1 MNCLVE
7 CKTSIKLYDMDGIDI
22 AFIVFAV
29 VCCLFFMFLAWN
41 SPSAETKEQKKPK
54 APQQT
59 LTPAEREM
67 QEQTKLLRRLYWL
80 TFWNSLKKK

>member
-1 MNCLVE
+1 ME
-7 CKTSIKLYDMDGIDI
+7 GIDI

-29 VCCLFFMFLAWN
+29 VCCLFFMFLARN
-41 SPSAETKEQKKPK
+41 IPSAETKEQKKPK

-67 QEQTKLLRRLYWL
+67 QEQTKMLRRLYWL

>member
-1 MNCLVE
+1 
-7 CKTSIKLYDMDGIDI
+7 MDGIDI

-41 SPSAETKEQKKPK
+41 SPSAETNEQKKAK

-67 QEQTKLLRRLYWL
+67 QEQTKMLRRLYWL
-80 TFWNSLKKK
+80 TFWNSLRKK

>member
-1 MNCLVE
+1 ME
-7 CKTSIKLYDMDGIDI
+7 GIDI

-29 VCCLFFMFLAWN
+29 VCFSVILYCTWN
-41 SPSAETKEQKKPK
+41 SSPAETKEQKKPK

-67 QEQTKLLRRLYWL
+67 QEQTKMLRRLYWL
-80 TFWNSLKKK
+80 IFWNSLKKK

>member
-1 MNCLVE
+1 ME
-7 CKTSIKLYDMDGIDI
+7 GIDI

-29 VCCLFFMFLAWN
+29 VCCLFFMFLARN

-67 QEQTKLLRRLYWL
+67 QEQTKMLRRLYWL
-80 TFWNSLKKK
+80 IFWNSLKKK

>member
-1 MNCLVE
+1 
-7 CKTSIKLYDMDGIDI
+7 MDGIDI
-22 AFIVFAV
+22 AYIV
-29 VCCLFFMFLAWN
+29 VCVACFSVILYCTWN
-41 SPSAETKEQKKPK
+41 SPSTETKEQKKPK

>member
-1 MNCLVE
+1 ME
-7 CKTSIKLYDMDGIDI
+7 GIDI

-41 SPSAETKEQKKPK
+41 SSSAETKEQKKPK

-67 QEQTKLLRRLYWL
+67 QEQTKMLRRLYWL

>member
-1 MNCLVE
+1 
-7 CKTSIKLYDMDGIDI
+7 MDGIDI

-29 VCCLFFMFLAWN
+29 VCCLFLMFLAWN
-41 SPSAETKEQKKPK
+41 SPSAETNEQKKPK

-67 QEQTKLLRRLYWL
+67 QEQTKMLRRLYWL

>member
-1 MNCLVE
+1 
-7 CKTSIKLYDMDGIDI
+7 MDGIDI

-41 SPSAETKEQKKPK
+41 SSSAETKEQKKPK

-80 TFWNSLKKK
+80 TFWNSLRKK

>member
-1 MNCLVE
+1 
-7 CKTSIKLYDMDGIDI
+7 MDGIDI

-29 VCCLFFMFLAWN
+29 VCCLFFMFLARN
-41 SPSAETKEQKKPK
+41 IPSAETNEQKKPK

-67 QEQTKLLRRLYWL
+67 QEQTKMLRRLYWL
-80 TFWNSLKKK
+80 TFWNSLRKK

>member
-1 MNCLVE
+1 ME
-7 CKTSIKLYDMDGIDI
+7 GIDI

-41 SPSAETKEQKKPK
+41 IPSAETNEQKKPK

-67 QEQTKLLRRLYWL
+67 QEQTKMLRRLYWL

>member
-1 MNCLVE
+1 
-7 CKTSIKLYDMDGIDI
+7 
-22 AFIVFAV
+22 
-29 VCCLFFMFLAWN
+29 MFLARN
-41 SPSAETKEQKKPK
+41 SPSTETNEQKKPK

-67 QEQTKLLRRLYWL
+67 QEQTKMLRRLYWL

>member
-1 MNCLVE
+1 
-7 CKTSIKLYDMDGIDI
+7 MDGIDI
-22 AFIVFAV
+22 AYIV
-29 VCCLFFMFLAWN
+29 VCVVFFSVILYCTWN
-41 SPSAETKEQKKPK
+41 SPSVETKEQKKPR
-54 APQQT
+54 ALQQT

>member
-1 MNCLVE
+1 
-7 CKTSIKLYDMDGIDI
+7 MDGIDI

-29 VCCLFFMFLAWN
+29 VCCSIILYCTWN
-41 SPSAETKEQKKPK
+41 SPSAETNEQKKAK
-54 APQQT
+54 DPQQS

>member
-1 MNCLVE
+1 
-7 CKTSIKLYDMDGIDI
+7 MDGIDI

-41 SPSAETKEQKKPK
+41 SSSAETKEQKKPK

>member
-1 MNCLVE
+1 
-7 CKTSIKLYDMDGIDI
+7 MDGIDI
-22 AFIVFAV
+22 AYIV
-29 VCCLFFMFLAWN
+29 VCVVCFSVILYCTWN
-41 SPSAETKEQKKPK
+41 SPSVETKEQKKPE

>member
-1 MNCLVE
+1 
-7 CKTSIKLYDMDGIDI
+7 MDGIDI

-41 SPSAETKEQKKPK
+41 SSSAETKEQKKPK

-67 QEQTKLLRRLYWL
+67 QEQTKMLRRLYWL

>member
-1 MNCLVE
+1 
-7 CKTSIKLYDMDGIDI
+7 MDGIDI

-41 SPSAETKEQKKPK
+41 SPSAETKEQKKPR
-54 APQQT
+54 ALQQT

>member
-1 MNCLVE
+1 
-7 CKTSIKLYDMDGIDI
+7 MDGIDI

-29 VCCLFFMFLAWN
+29 VCCSIILYSTWN
-41 SPSAETKEQKKPK
+41 SPSAETNEQKKPK

-67 QEQTKLLRRLYWL
+67 QEQTKMLRRLYWL

>member
-1 MNCLVE
+1 ME
-7 CKTSIKLYDMDGIDI
+7 GIDI

-41 SPSAETKEQKKPK
+41 SSSAETKEQKKPK

-67 QEQTKLLRRLYWL
+67 QEQTKMLRRLYWL
-80 TFWNSLKKK
+80 TFWNSLRKK

>member
-1 MNCLVE
+1 
-7 CKTSIKLYDMDGIDI
+7 MDGIDI

-41 SPSAETKEQKKPK
+41 SSSAETKEQKKPK

-67 QEQTKLLRRLYWL
+67 QEQTKMLRRLYWL
-80 TFWNSLKKK
+80 TFWNSLRKK

>member
-1 MNCLVE
+1 
-7 CKTSIKLYDMDGIDI
+7 MDGIDI

-29 VCCLFFMFLAWN
+29 VCCSIILYSTWN
-41 SPSAETKEQKKPK
+41 NPSAETNEQKKPK

-67 QEQTKLLRRLYWL
+67 QEQTKMMRKMYDLMWWD
-80 TFWNSLKKK
+80 FMFGKKKR

>member
-1 MNCLVE
+1 ME
-7 CKTSIKLYDMDGIDI
+7 GIDI

-29 VCCLFFMFLAWN
+29 VCCLFFMFLARN
-41 SPSAETKEQKKPK
+41 IPSAETNEQKKPK

-67 QEQTKLLRRLYWL
+67 QEQTKMLRRLYWL

>member
-1 MNCLVE
+1 
-7 CKTSIKLYDMDGIDI
+7 MDGIDI

-29 VCCLFFMFLAWN
+29 VCFSVILYCTWN

-67 QEQTKLLRRLYWL
+67 QE
-80 TFWNSLKKK
+80 